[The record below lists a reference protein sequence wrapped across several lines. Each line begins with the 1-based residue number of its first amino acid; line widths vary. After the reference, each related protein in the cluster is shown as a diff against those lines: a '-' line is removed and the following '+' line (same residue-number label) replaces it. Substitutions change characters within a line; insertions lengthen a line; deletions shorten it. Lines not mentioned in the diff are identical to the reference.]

1 MSVAIANSISSA
13 LVGTNPHGKW
23 TVERTSYDRTRDEL
37 SIEVVSDGDPFVHVI
52 RCERTD
58 QEDALKRLTE
68 RLRLIDD
75 DKKLHASLDEIVGM
89 KVGSGWII
97 DGIRWSGISDRYAV
111 TMTDGSSHLECRFG
125 IEIVDP
131 KQVVDRISRAV
142 SAHVETEAAMVAEV
156 RAEEERL
163 TDALGRIQDSRLR
176 AEISDMIS
184 RRVGTAVSSESA
196 SEREAM

>member
-1 MSVAIANSISSA
+1 
-13 LVGTNPHGKW
+13 
-23 TVERTSYDRTRDEL
+23 
-37 SIEVVSDGDPFVHVI
+37 
-52 RCERTD
+52 
-58 QEDALKRLTE
+58 
-68 RLRLIDD
+68 
-75 DKKLHASLDEIVGM
+75 
-89 KVGSGWII
+89 
-97 DGIRWSGISDRYAV
+97 
-111 TMTDGSSHLECRFG
+111 MTDGSSHLECRFG

-176 AEISDMIS
+176 AEISDTIS
-184 RRVGTAVSSESA
+184 RRVGTAVTSESA